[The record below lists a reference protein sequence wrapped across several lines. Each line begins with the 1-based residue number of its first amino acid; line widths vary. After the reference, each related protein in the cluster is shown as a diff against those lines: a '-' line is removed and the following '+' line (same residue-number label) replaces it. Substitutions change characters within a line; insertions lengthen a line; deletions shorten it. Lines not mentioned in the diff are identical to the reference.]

1 MIPSKPAA
9 VHVTLRVASHVWNLR
24 SLRCFHV
31 IEGSFAEARERLG
44 LRIIEFS
51 VMDKH
56 VHLFVEADDDL
67 ALSRGIHELRVRITR
82 GLNRLMGRRGAVFAD
97 RHRASVLD
105 SPSEFVTAMAYVLG
119 SAAQHYGAEGAEA
132 FSSAAY
138 DNQKRE
144 RVLSSA
150 RTWLLIA
157 GWRRRMPVELQAI
170 SGFAPGSPTATSPP
184 PSPSTLTTTSRITS
198 TIPSGPAPRSRAA

>member
-1 MIPSKPAA
+1 MILSKPAA
-9 VHVTLRVASHVWNLR
+9 VHVSLRVTSHVWSLR
-24 SLRCFHV
+24 GLRCFRV
-31 IEGSFAEARERLG
+31 IEGSFAEARGRFG

-56 VHLFVEADDDL
+56 LHLFVEADDDL
-67 ALSRGIHELRVRITR
+67 ALSRGIQGLRLRITR
-82 GLNRLMGRRGAVFAD
+82 ELNRVMGRRGAVFAD
-97 RHRASVLD
+97 RHHARVLG
-105 SPSEFVTAMAYVLG
+105 SPNEYVTAMADLLG
-119 SAAQHYGAEGAEA
+119 SAAQQYGAEGAEA

-170 SGFAPGSPTATSPP
+170 SGFAAGSPTATSPP